1 MVVVIDATVETN
13 KKELEEMKM
22 TTLKGWISTT
32 CLVAML
38 MVSTMTANAGII
50 VGGATGDTCTEVTKD
65 SYKGGIIVGG
75 LTGIIVG
82 GLTGIIVGGLT
93 GIIVG
98 GAADTPT
105 QNCGIIVG
113 G

>member
-1 MVVVIDATVETN
+1 
-13 KKELEEMKM
+13 M
-22 TTLKGWISTT
+22 TTLKGWITTT

-38 MVSTMTANAGII
+38 MVSTTAANAGII
-50 VGGATGDTCTEVTKD
+50 VGGAVDTNCSQSVKG
-65 SYKGGIIVGG
+65 KGGIIVGG

-98 GAADTPT
+98 GAAETPN
-105 QNCGIIVG
+105 QDCGIIVG